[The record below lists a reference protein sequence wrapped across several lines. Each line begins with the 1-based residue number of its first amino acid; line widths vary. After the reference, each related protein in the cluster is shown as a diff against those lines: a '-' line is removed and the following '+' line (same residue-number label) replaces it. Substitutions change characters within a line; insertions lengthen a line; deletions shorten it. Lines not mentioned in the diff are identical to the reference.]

1 MKGFDIAVSSGTL
14 AKDSTANVKLLNSEL
29 THTNNTTVSF
39 YEFNYTAPLTPGT
52 VTMYG
57 NGVKT
62 FSGGWNFAPSF
73 TITVSSATAV
83 DDLTLVPSHVVLEQ
97 NYPNPFNPETVV
109 RYQLPVTSQVELRV
123 YDLTGREVALLADG
137 VQAAGTYR
145 AQFNASALSS
155 GTYLYRLEAI
165 PVDGK
170 GIATVATKKLV
181 VLK

>member
-1 MKGFDIAVSSGTL
+1 
-14 AKDSTANVKLLNSEL
+14 
-29 THTNNTTVSF
+29 
-39 YEFNYTAPLTPGT
+39 
-52 VTMYG
+52 
-57 NGVKT
+57 
-62 FSGGWNFAPSF
+62 
-73 TITVSSATAV
+73 
-83 DDLTLVPSHVVLEQ
+83 
-97 NYPNPFNPETVV
+97 
-109 RYQLPVTSQVELRV
+109 V